1 MDGLKRLLV
10 LIFYLF
16 IVNYQLICI
25 FAINFMKA

>member
-25 FAINFMKA
+25 FDINFMKA